1 MSARGLQEGV
11 TIALHSLGQ
20 SKIRTGLTIL
30 GVGIGVLVVVAMA
43 AVIQGV
49 NRSFDEAVESA
60 GPNTFYVT
68 RCAGIELNT
77 GLEEEEPCWRRRAE
91 FREQYADALSDLSA
105 IESGYAVADLSW
117 LDQTLR
123 AGDNE
128 TRASIAAVPPQFMQ
142 TDAGDIIAG
151 RFYTG
156 PEEAAGRPVAV
167 IDSSTAYDLF
177 APLDAVGRSFRMG
190 DQTFEV
196 VGVYKAPPNLFASL
210 GGNRVFLPFSTAR
223 KYLLKD
229 IRWLSFGQLIAVVL
243 KAEPRSGLAEAIDQ
257 TTGLMR
263 RLRGLPPGKENDFEI
278 QTQESMNDM
287 WNQLTGVLFIV
298 MFALSSVGLMV
309 GGIGVI
315 AVMVVSVTERTREIG
330 IRKALGASR
339 RDILWQFLVEA
350 TTLTTVGGAIGLI
363 LGALVSWG
371 VSTWTPVP
379 AVIPLWSILAAIVAA
394 GLTGIVFGIF
404 PAVRASRLDPVA
416 ALRYE

>member
-1 MSARGLQEGV
+1 MNVRGLQEGM
-11 TIALHSLGQ
+11 TIALQALRQ

-49 NRSFDEAVESA
+49 NQSFQEAIESA

-68 RCAGIELNT
+68 RCAGVELNT
-77 GLEEEEPCWRRRAE
+77 GLDEEEPCWRRRAE
-91 FREQYADALSDLSA
+91 FHEIYADALGDLSG
-105 IESGYAVADLSW
+105 IESSYAVADLSW
-117 LDQTLR
+117 LNLTLR
-123 AGDNE
+123 AEGNE
-128 TRASIAAVPPQFMQ
+128 TRASIVAVPPKYMEI
-142 TDAGDIIAG
+142 DAGDIVAG

-167 IDSSTAYDLF
+167 IDSSTARDLYY
-177 APLDAVGRSFRMG
+177 PLDAVGRTFRLG
-190 DQTFEV
+190 SETFEV
-196 VGVYKAPPNLFASL
+196 VGVYKAPPNLFATI
-210 GGNRVFLPFSTAR
+210 GGNRIFVPFNTAR

-229 IRWLSFGQLIAVVL
+229 VRWLSFGQLIAFVVE
-243 KAEPRSGLAEAIDQ
+243 AEPSSGLAEAIDQ
-257 TTGLMR
+257 VTGLMR
-263 RLRGLPPGKENDFEI
+263 RIRGLPPGQENDFEI
-278 QTQESMNDM
+278 QTQESINDT
-287 WNQLTGVLFIV
+287 WNQLTNVLFMV

-330 IRKALGASR
+330 IRKAIGASR

-350 TTLTTVGGAIGLI
+350 MTLTTVGGVIGLI
-363 LGALVSWG
+363 AGALISWG
-371 VSTWTPVP
+371 VSSWTPVP
-379 AVIPLWSILAAIVAA
+379 AVIPLWSIFAAIVAA
-394 GLTGIVFGIF
+394 GFTGIVFGIF